1 MRFYYLSSLQKLD
14 VSLTTLMFCIFIG
27 FLRPLLLGIEINSR
41 NIIATTLIFF
51 AWYGMTLIMTNAITY
66 ETSYNKLTNI

>member
-14 VSLTTLMFCIFIG
+14 ISLTTLMFCIFIG

-41 NIIATTLIFF
+41 NIIVLTLIFF